1 MNAIEY
7 YQKVLTNV
15 IKDIIINFNY
25 LRHIKLQLKDRAH
38 ITFTFYQLE
47 DTPLYFLFF
56 SPMLYFWV
64 HIQCL
69 HLKDIIDY

>member
-15 IKDIIINFNY
+15 IKDIIIFNY

-47 DTPLYFLFF
+47 DALCYISCFFL
-56 SPMLYFWV
+56 
-64 HIQCL
+64 QCF
-69 HLKDIIDY
+69 IFGYTYNVFM